1 MQLKVS
7 AEWKEMKKL
16 KDWDLE
22 VDVNKKMLELKKF
35 SAKKKVQSMA
45 I

>member
-7 AEWKEMKKL
+7 AEWKEMTKL

-35 SAKKKVQSMA
+35 STKKKVQSMA